1 MNILYDLTDKL
12 TSLQRLAESGNVDQQ
27 AIADTMEMIEGDF
40 DDKAVG
46 YVKVYKSIE
55 ADVKE
60 IDVEIKRLQERRS
73 SFKNNANTIKQRL
86 VQAMVE
92 TGHEHIKTPLFTI
105 YAIHTQ
111 SVVAPEDPNQLPPK
125 FIKTTTTLAVNKADL
140 KKALQA
146 GREVPNARLVENVSL
161 GVR

>member
-12 TSLQRLAESGNVDQQ
+12 TSLQRQAESGNVDPQ
-27 AIADTMEMIEGDF
+27 AIADTMEMVEGDF
-40 DDKAVG
+40 EDKAVG
-46 YVKVYKSIE
+46 YVQVYKSID

-60 IDVEIKRLQERRS
+60 IDAEIKRLQERRS

-105 YAIHTQ
+105 YTRRTV
-111 SVVAPEDPNQLPPK
+111 SVQAPEDPNKLPPE
-125 FIKTTTTLAVNKADL
+125 FIKTTLMVNKSDL

-146 GREVPNARLVENVSL
+146 GREVPNARLVENIGL

>member
-12 TSLQRLAESGNVDQQ
+12 TSLQRLAESGNADPQ
-27 AIADTMEMIEGDF
+27 AIADTMEMVEGDF
-40 DDKAVG
+40 EDKAVG
-46 YVKVYKSIE
+46 YVKVYKSID

-60 IDVEIKRLQERRS
+60 IDAEIKRLQERRS
-73 SFKNNANTIKQRL
+73 SFNNNANTIKQRL

-105 YAIHTQ
+105 YTRRTV
-111 SVVAPEDPNQLPPK
+111 SVQAPEDPNQLPSK
-125 FIKTTTTLAVNKADL
+125 FIKTTLAVNKAEL
-140 KKALQA
+140 KKALQS
-146 GREVPNARLVENVSL
+146 GRDVPNARLVENVSL

>member
-1 MNILYDLTDKL
+1 MSTLYDLTDKF
-12 TSLQRLAESGNVDQQ
+12 TSLQRLAEDGTVDP
-27 AIADTMEMIEGDF
+27 ALIADTMESIEGDF
-40 DDKAVG
+40 EDKAVG
-46 YVKVYKSIE
+46 CVKVYKSID

-60 IDVEIKRLQERRS
+60 IDAEIKRLQERRS

-105 YAIHTQ
+105 YTRRTV
-111 SVVAPEDPNQLPPK
+111 SVQAPEDPNQLPQE
-125 FIKTTTTLAVNKADL
+125 FIKTTLAVNKADL
-140 KKALQA
+140 KKALQF
-146 GREVPNARLVENVSL
+146 GRDVPNARLVENVSL

>member
-1 MNILYDLTDKL
+1 MTTLYDLTDKL
-12 TSLQRLAESGNVDQQ
+12 KSLQRLAEDGTVDPTL
-27 AIADTMEMIEGDF
+27 IADTMDSIEGDF
-40 DDKAVG
+40 EDKAVG

-55 ADVKE
+55 ADVDE
-60 IDVEIKRLQERRS
+60 IDAEIKRLQERKA

-92 TGHEHIKTPLFTI
+92 TGNERIKTPLFTI
-105 YAIHTQ
+105 YTRRTV
-111 SVVAPEDPNQLPPK
+111 SVQAPEDPNQLPPE
-125 FIKTTTTLAVNKADL
+125 FIKTTLNVNKIEL

-146 GREVPNARLVENVSL
+146 GREVPNARLTENVSL

>member
-12 TSLQRLAESGNVDQQ
+12 TSLQRQAESGNADPQ
-27 AIADTMEMIEGDF
+27 AIADTMEMVEGDF
-40 DDKAVG
+40 EDKAVG
-46 YVKVYKSIE
+46 YVKVYKSID

-60 IDVEIKRLQERRS
+60 IDAEIKRLQERRS
-73 SFKNNANTIKQRL
+73 SFNNNANTIKQRL

-105 YAIHTQ
+105 YTRRTV
-111 SVVAPEDPNQLPPK
+111 SVQAPEDPNELPQE
-125 FIKTTTTLAVNKADL
+125 FIKTTLSVNKIDL

-146 GREVPNARLVENVSL
+146 GREVPNARLVENIGL

>member
-12 TSLQRLAESGNVDQQ
+12 TSLQRLAESGNADPQ
-27 AIADTMEMIEGDF
+27 AIADTMEMVEGDF

-46 YVKVYKSIE
+46 YVKVYKSID

-60 IDVEIKRLQERRS
+60 IDVEIKRLQKRRS

-105 YAIHTQ
+105 YTIHTQ
-111 SVVAPEDPNQLPPK
+111 SVVAPEDPNQLPSE
-125 FIKTTTTLAVNKADL
+125 FIKTAVTANNTKL
-140 KKALQA
+140 KKALQS
-146 GREVPNARLVENVSL
+146 GRDVPNVRLVENVSL

>member
-12 TSLQRLAESGNVDQQ
+12 TSLQRLAESGNADPQ
-27 AIADTMEMIEGDF
+27 AIADTMEMVEGDF

-46 YVKVYKSIE
+46 YVKVYKSID

-60 IDVEIKRLQERRS
+60 IDAEIKRLQERRS

-105 YAIHTQ
+105 YTRRTV
-111 SVVAPEDPNQLPPK
+111 SVQAPEDPNKLPPE
-125 FIKTTTTLAVNKADL
+125 FIKTTLSVNKSDL
-140 KKALQA
+140 KKALQS
-146 GREVPNARLVENVSL
+146 GRDVQNARLVENVSL

>member
-12 TSLQRLAESGNVDQQ
+12 TSLQRLAEDGTVDP
-27 AIADTMEMIEGDF
+27 ALIADTMDSIEGDF

-46 YVKVYKSIE
+46 YVKVYKSID

-60 IDVEIKRLQERRS
+60 IDAEIKRLQERRS

-105 YAIHTQ
+105 YTRRTV
-111 SVVAPEDPNQLPPK
+111 SVQAPEDPNQLPPE
-125 FIKTTTTLAVNKADL
+125 FIKTTLGVNKIEL

-146 GREVPNARLVENVSL
+146 GREVPNARLTENVSL
-161 GVR
+161 GVK

>member
-12 TSLQRLAESGNVDQQ
+12 TSLQRLAESGNADPQ
-27 AIADTMEMIEGDF
+27 AIADTMEMVEGDF
-40 DDKAVG
+40 EDKAVG
-46 YVKVYKSIE
+46 YVKVYKSID

-60 IDVEIKRLQERRS
+60 IDAEIKRLQERRS

-105 YAIHTQ
+105 YTRRTV
-111 SVVAPEDPNQLPPK
+111 SVQAPEDPNQLPQE
-125 FIKTTTTLAVNKADL
+125 FIKTTLAVNKAGL
-140 KKALQA
+140 KKALQS
-146 GREVPNARLVENVSL
+146 GRDVPNVRLVENVSL

>member
-12 TSLQRLAESGNVDQQ
+12 TSLQRLAESGNADPQ
-27 AIADTMEMIEGDF
+27 AIADTMEMVEGDF
-40 DDKAVG
+40 EDKAVG

-55 ADVKE
+55 ADVDV
-60 IDVEIKRLQERRS
+60 IDAEIKRLQERKA

-92 TGHEHIKTPLFTI
+92 TGNERIKTPLFTI
-105 YAIHTQ
+105 YTRRTV
-111 SVVAPEDPNQLPPK
+111 SVEAPEDPNKLPPE
-125 FIKTTTTLAVNKADL
+125 FIKTTLAVNKADL
-140 KKALQA
+140 KKALQS
-146 GREVPNARLVENVSL
+146 GRDVPNARLVENVSL

>member
-12 TSLQRLAESGNVDQQ
+12 TSLQRLAESGNADPQ
-27 AIADTMEMIEGDF
+27 AIADTMEMVEGDF
-40 DDKAVG
+40 EDKAVG
-46 YVKVYKSIE
+46 YVKVYKSID

-60 IDVEIKRLQERRS
+60 IDAEIKRLQERRS
-73 SFKNNANTIKQRL
+73 SFNNNANTIKQRL

-105 YAIHTQ
+105 YTRRTV
-111 SVVAPEDPNQLPPK
+111 SVQAPEDPNKLPPE
-125 FIKTTTTLAVNKADL
+125 FIKTTLMVNKSDL

>member
-12 TSLQRLAESGNVDQQ
+12 TSLQRLAESGNADPQ
-27 AIADTMEMIEGDF
+27 AIADTMEMVEGDF
-40 DDKAVG
+40 EDKAVG
-46 YVKVYKSIE
+46 YVKVYKSID

-60 IDVEIKRLQERRS
+60 IDAEIKRLQERRS
-73 SFKNNANTIKQRL
+73 SFNNNANTIKQRL

-105 YAIHTQ
+105 YTRRTV
-111 SVVAPEDPNQLPPK
+111 SVQAPEDPNKLPPE
-125 FIKTTTTLAVNKADL
+125 FIKTTLMVNKADL

-146 GREVPNARLVENVSL
+146 GREVPNARLVENIGL

>member
-12 TSLQRLAESGNVDQQ
+12 TSLQRLAESGNADQQ
-27 AIADTMEMIEGDF
+27 AIADTMEMVEGDF

-46 YVKVYKSIE
+46 YVKVYKSID

-60 IDVEIKRLQERRS
+60 IDAEIKRLQERRS

-105 YAIHTQ
+105 YTRRTV
-111 SVVAPEDPNQLPPK
+111 SVQAPEDPNQLPQE
-125 FIKTTTTLAVNKADL
+125 FIKTTLAVNKADL
-140 KKALQA
+140 KKALQS
-146 GREVPNARLVENVSL
+146 GRDVQNARLVENVSL

>member
-12 TSLQRLAESGNVDQQ
+12 TSLQRLAESGNADPQ
-27 AIADTMEMIEGDF
+27 AIADTMEMVEGDF

-46 YVKVYKSIE
+46 YVKVYKSID

-60 IDVEIKRLQERRS
+60 IDAEIKRLQERRS
-73 SFKNNANTIKQRL
+73 SFKNNANTIKKRL

-105 YAIHTQ
+105 YTIHTQ
-111 SVVAPEDPNQLPPK
+111 SVVAPEDPNQLPSE
-125 FIKTTTTLAVNKADL
+125 FIKTAVTANNTKL
-140 KKALQA
+140 KKALQS
-146 GREVPNARLVENVSL
+146 GRDVPNVRLVENVSL

>member
-1 MNILYDLTDKL
+1 MNILYDMTDKL
-12 TSLQRLAESGNVDQQ
+12 TSLQRLAESGNADPQ
-27 AIADTMEMIEGDF
+27 AIADTMEMVEGDF

-46 YVKVYKSIE
+46 YVKVYKSID

-60 IDVEIKRLQERRS
+60 IDAEIKRLQKRRS

-105 YAIHTQ
+105 YTIHTQ
-111 SVVAPEDPNQLPPK
+111 SVVAPEDPNQLPSE
-125 FIKTTTTLAVNKADL
+125 FIKTAVTANNTKL
-140 KKALQA
+140 KKALQS
-146 GREVPNARLVENVSL
+146 GRDVPNVRLVENVSL

>member
-12 TSLQRLAESGNVDQQ
+12 TSLQRLAESGNADPQ
-27 AIADTMEMIEGDF
+27 AIADTMEMVEGDF

-46 YVKVYKSIE
+46 YVKVYKSID

-60 IDVEIKRLQERRS
+60 IDAEIKRLQERRS

-105 YAIHTQ
+105 YTRRTV
-111 SVVAPEDPNQLPPK
+111 SVQAPEDPNKLPPE
-125 FIKTTTTLAVNKADL
+125 FIKTTLSVNKSDL
-140 KKALQA
+140 KKALQS
-146 GREVPNARLVENVSL
+146 GRDVPNARLVENVSL

>member
-12 TSLQRLAESGNVDQQ
+12 TSLQRLAESGNADPQ
-27 AIADTMEMIEGDF
+27 AIADTMEMVEGDF

-46 YVKVYKSIE
+46 YVKVYKSID

-60 IDVEIKRLQERRS
+60 IDAEIKRLQKRRS

-105 YAIHTQ
+105 YTIHTQ
-111 SVVAPEDPNQLPPK
+111 SVVAPEDPNQLPSE
-125 FIKTTTTLAVNKADL
+125 FIKTAVTANNTKL
-140 KKALQA
+140 KKALQS
-146 GREVPNARLVENVSL
+146 GRDVPNVRLVENVSL

>member
-1 MNILYDLTDKL
+1 MSVLYDLTDKL
-12 TSLQRLAESGNVDQQ
+12 TSLQRLAESGKADPE
-27 AIADTMEMIEGDF
+27 AIADTMEMVEGDF

-60 IDVEIKRLQERRS
+60 IDAEIKRLQERKTS
-73 SFKNNANTIKQRL
+73 AKKNAATIKSRL
-86 VQAMVE
+86 AQAMVE
-92 TGHEHIKTPLFTI
+92 TGREHIHTPLFSI
-105 YAIHTQ
+105 YTRRTV
-111 SVVAPEDPNQLPPK
+111 SVEAPEDPNKLPPE
-125 FIKTTTTLAVNKADL
+125 FIKTTLTVNKSDL

-146 GREVPNARLVENVSL
+146 GREVPNARLVENIGL